1 MEKDVRDRADAAA
14 SKKNVL
20 LIVPKLDQGGLERV
34 CVRTARIMGE
44 DCRVFIAAFDPSDP
58 AYDLTGLSV
67 YDLHA
72 PAAKGKAGK
81 VLRVFDRARK
91 LRKLK
96 KKLAIDVAYSFGPTA
111 NRANVAAGGRGE
123 IWCGLRSFADL
134 EKERELAVIAQKS
147 SRLICC
153 SRALAKEAEKRCSFS
168 GADVLYNPYRIGE
181 LAGQAKEQD
190 PELEAL
196 RASLRETGGA
206 LVVSMGRKDYPKG
219 YWHLLKA
226 FSLLAKK
233 MPAARLAIV
242 GSGDFSEYEA
252 LAQGLGIREQVIFTG
267 LKKNPFPWLAA
278 ADLYVG
284 ASLFEGF
291 PNALVEAMALGTPVI
306 STNCMTGPAEILT
319 ADYEKTMGADGDL
332 DGEYGMLVAPLEPE
346 ENLDPGV
353 VTDGE
358 RRLFL
363 AMERMLAEEGL
374 RAGYAE
380 AARLRAAEFSEEAYR
395 KKLLSYL
402 SAGAPIY

>member
-1 MEKDVRDRADAAA
+1 MEKDVRDRANAAA

-34 CVRTARIMGE
+34 CVRTARILGE

-72 PAAKGKAGK
+72 PAAKGKIGK
-81 VLRVFDRARK
+81 VLRVFDRAWK
-91 LRKLK
+91 LRRLK
-96 KKLAIDVAYSFGPTA
+96 KKLAIDVSYSFGPTA

-134 EKERELAVIAQKS
+134 EKERELAVIAKKS

-153 SRALAKEAEKRCSFS
+153 SRALAKEAEERCSFL
-168 GADVLYNPYRIGE
+168 GADVLHNPYRIGE
-181 LAGQAKEQD
+181 LAGQAEVQD
-190 PELEAL
+190 QELEVL
-196 RASLRETGGA
+196 KDSRKETGGP
-206 LVVSMGRKDYPKG
+206 LLVSMGRKDYPKG

-226 FSLLAKK
+226 FSLLVKK
-233 MPAARLAIV
+233 MPGARLAIV

-252 LAQGLGIREQVIFTG
+252 LAQRLGIREQVIFTG

-319 ADYEKTMGADGDL
+319 EDYEKTMGADGDL
-332 DGEYGMLVAPLEPE
+332 DGEYGILVAPLEPE
-346 ENLDPGV
+346 ENLDPDV
-353 VTDGE
+353 ITDGE
-358 RRLFL
+358 RRLFW
-363 AMERMLAEEGL
+363 AMERMLADEKL
-374 RAGYAE
+374 RTGYA
-380 AARLRAAEFSEEAYR
+380 AAAKRRAADFSEEAYR

-402 SAGAPIY
+402 SAEPSMQ

>member
-226 FSLLAKK
+226 FSLLAEKIACG
-233 MPAARLAIV
+233 AACDR
-242 GSGDFSEYEA
+242 GKRRFF
-252 LAQGLGIREQVIFTG
+252 GI
-267 LKKNPFPWLAA
+267 
-278 ADLYVG
+278 
-284 ASLFEGF
+284 
-291 PNALVEAMALGTPVI
+291 
-306 STNCMTGPAEILT
+306 
-319 ADYEKTMGADGDL
+319 
-332 DGEYGMLVAPLEPE
+332 
-346 ENLDPGV
+346 
-353 VTDGE
+353 
-358 RRLFL
+358 
-363 AMERMLAEEGL
+363 
-374 RAGYAE
+374 
-380 AARLRAAEFSEEAYR
+380 
-395 KKLLSYL
+395 
-402 SAGAPIY
+402 

>member
-1 MEKDVRDRADAAA
+1 MEKDVRDRGNAAA

-34 CVRTARIMGE
+34 CVRTARILGE
-44 DCRVFIAAFDPSDP
+44 DCAVSIAAFDPSEP

-72 PAAKGKAGK
+72 PAAKGKIGK
-81 VLRVFDRARK
+81 VLRVFERARK

-96 KKLAIDVAYSFGPTA
+96 KKLSTDVAYSFGPTA
-111 NRANVAAGGRGE
+111 NRANVAAGGCGE

-134 EKERELAVIAQKS
+134 EKGRELAVIAKKS

-153 SRALAKEAEKRCSFS
+153 SRALAKEAEDRCNFS

-181 LAGQAKEQD
+181 LEEQAEAYD
-190 PELEAL
+190 GTLEAL
-196 RASLRETGGA
+196 KAFLNKTGGK
-206 LVVSMGRKDYPKG
+206 LIVSMGRKDYPKG

-226 FSLLAKK
+226 FSLLTKEL
-233 MPAARLAIV
+233 PDTRLAIV
-242 GSGDFSEYEA
+242 GSGDFSGYEA
-252 LAQGLGIREQVIFTG
+252 LARELGVGEQVIFTG
-267 LKKNPFPWLAA
+267 MKKNPFPWLAA

-319 ADYEKTMGADGDL
+319 DDYEKTMGVNGGL
-332 DGEYGMLVAPLEPE
+332 DGEYGILTAPLEQE
-346 ENLDPGV
+346 ENLEPDV
-353 VTDGE
+353 ITDGE
-358 RRLFL
+358 WRLSA
-363 AMERMLAEEGL
+363 AMERMLTDEKL
-374 RAGYAE
+374 RAGYA
-380 AARLRAAEFSEEAYR
+380 AAAKRRAAAFSEEAYR
-395 KKLLSYL
+395 KKLLL
-402 SAGAPIY
+402 FMAE